1 MAKIKF
7 LVCGDVKAP
16 QRKHGDAGFDLF
28 VPNYSDEFRL
38 RLLQENNIWDV
49 FDNEYGERSD
59 VVITKMQ
66 IRLEPG
72 ADIKIPSFVR
82 SLIPEDECLRM
93 SNKSGVAL
101 KQKLLVGAEII
112 DSSYEGIINI
122 HVFNASHD
130 TTSIEFGQKL
140 VQLVPFKINTDEHEV
155 VFDKDVSVEDFYKGH
170 DHSRGVGGFGSTG
183 LK

>member
-1 MAKIKF
+1 MSKIRF

-38 RLLQENNIWDV
+38 RLIQENNVWDV
-49 FDNEYGERSD
+49 FDNELGERNDLTISK
-59 VVITKMQ
+59 TQ
-66 IRLEPG
+66 IILDPG
-72 ADIKIPSFVR
+72 ADIKIPSFIR
-82 SLIPEDECLRM
+82 SLISDDECLRM

-122 HVFNASHD
+122 HVFNVSNHKV
-130 TTSIEFGQKL
+130 SIEFGQKI
-140 VQLVPFKINTDEHEV
+140 VQLVPFKINNEDHEIE
-155 VFDKDVSVEDFYKGH
+155 FEKDLSVEDFYKDH
-170 DHSRGVGGFGSTG
+170 DHSRGSGGFGSTG